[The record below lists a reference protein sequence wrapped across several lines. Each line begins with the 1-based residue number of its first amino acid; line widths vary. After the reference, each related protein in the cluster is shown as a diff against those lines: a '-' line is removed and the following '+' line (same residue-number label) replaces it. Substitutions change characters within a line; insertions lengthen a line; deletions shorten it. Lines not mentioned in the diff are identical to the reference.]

1 MLSRTTSQT
10 DAAIGDIASDNVSGA
25 AEVLRRAEA
34 IFSLLN
40 TELTNQAS
48 RGASLSIEE
57 AQQAVRKKC
66 IALAKAQPDMSSL
79 LRLASEALSAARA
92 ATAGREALKSAAD
105 AARRFVESATHSA
118 HAAAMHA
125 VSLIRDG
132 SKVLTHSRSSTVLEA
147 LIEAR
152 LAGRH
157 FEVIATESRPMFEGR
172 KLAGELS
179 SRGIHVTVIADA
191 AALLFL
197 ERADVIMVGADRVTP
212 EHVVNK
218 IGTRMIAVAARE
230 RGLPIYALCDTS
242 KFIAADYLADVIR
255 DRRDASELWPD
266 APEGVAVVNSYFE
279 PTPLAY
285 FTGVITEQGVLS
297 DTDASMF
304 AGKACMDPMLVE
316 ALAEPAR

>member
-25 AEVLRRAEA
+25 AEILRRAGEV
-34 IFSLLN
+34 FSLLSA
-40 TELTNQAS
+40 EVTNQPS
-48 RGASLSIEE
+48 LGASLSIEE
-57 AQQAVRKKC
+57 AQQAVRETC

-79 LRLASEALSAARA
+79 LRLASEALSAARSE
-92 ATAGREALKSAAD
+92 TAGREALKSAAD

-118 HAAAMHA
+118 HAAATHA

-132 SKVLTHSRSSTVLEA
+132 SKLLTHSRSSTVLEA

-152 LAGRH
+152 RAGKH

-172 KLAGELS
+172 KLADELS
-179 SRGIHVTVIADA
+179 SRGINVTVIADA
-191 AALLFL
+191 AASLFI
-197 ERADVIMVGADRVTP
+197 ERADLIMVGADEVTP

-218 IGTRMIAVAARE
+218 IGTRMIALAAHE

-242 KFIAADYLADVIR
+242 KFIAADYLSDVIR
-255 DRRDASELWPD
+255 DQRNAGELWPD
-266 APEGVAVVNSYFE
+266 APEGFAVVNSYFE

-285 FTGVITEQGVLS
+285 FTGVITELGVLS
-297 DTDASMF
+297 DTEASRL
-304 AGKACMDPMLVE
+304 AGKAWLDPILLE
-316 ALAEPAR
+316 ALGEPAR